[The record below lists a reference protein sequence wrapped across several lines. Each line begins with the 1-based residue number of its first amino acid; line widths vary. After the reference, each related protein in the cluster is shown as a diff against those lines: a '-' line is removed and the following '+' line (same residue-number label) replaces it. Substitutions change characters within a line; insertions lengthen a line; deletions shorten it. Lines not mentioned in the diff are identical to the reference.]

1 MFFFSQLFDRLREEQ
16 PYFKEKIIVITSE
29 LTQPELDLSNPV
41 KEKLIECINIIFH
54 CAATVRFN
62 ETLR

>member
-1 MFFFSQLFDRLREEQ
+1 MREEQ
-16 PYFKEKIIVITSE
+16 PDFKEKIIVITSE

>member
-1 MFFFSQLFDRLREEQ
+1 M
-16 PYFKEKIIVITSE
+16 VVVSE
-29 LTQPELDLSNPV
+29 LTQPELDLSEPI

>member
-1 MFFFSQLFDRLREEQ
+1 MRDEQ
-16 PYFKEKIIVITSE
+16 PDFKEKIIVITSE
-29 LTQPELDLSNPV
+29 LTQPELDLSQPI
-41 KEKLIECINIIFH
+41 KEKLIECVNIIFH